1 MWWSLRSLS
10 PGSSVGVFSGVAL
23 ASTSTDAI
31 ILDFQQHG
39 KLTGTYAVAE
49 LDVYLNDAAAHQYL
63 GAEQAVALDALVR
76 AQIAAQTAAA
86 TSTRQTFPF
95 TGTEL
100 FAGLGAAAVLIGAA
114 PSVFR
119 GHSSVARLLAGASGV

>member
-1 MWWSLRSLS
+1 MKKSHILI
-10 PGSSVGVFSGVAL
+10 SVVVAVMLVFGVFSGLAL

-39 KLTGTYAVAE
+39 KLTGTYTVAQLE
-49 LDVYLNDAAAHQYL
+49 AYLNDAAAHQYL
-63 GAEQAVALDALVR
+63 GEAQSAALDALVK
-76 AQIAAQTAAA
+76 AQIAALTAAT

-100 FAGLGAAAVLIGAA
+100 FAGLGAAAVLIGAGLGL
-114 PSVFR
+114 R
-119 GHSSVARLLAGASGV
+119 RVAARS